1 MHAAAISPRGG
12 VAPKTTCL
20 RGQSIIEYVLIIAI
34 IGLVIVF
41 AGPGV
46 AGSIRN
52 QFNLVGNTVDSG
64 TGGDSFMNAE
74 DKAHQEAMKNIA
86 AKDAKDWTI
95 DELKAVST
103 DISKN
108 GTSSVVYAKA
118 KAALG
123 SYLWS
128 VKLNNGH
135 SLGFCIVGINH
146 DDLADGSGK
155 AGLTFSTDLF
165 EYRYGKVRMNPS
177 GATGGWDK
185 SELRQRLNS
194 GDLWNLFPADFTKH
208 IVTVKKPTVNTGD
221 SEPTISLDKMFLPS
235 RTELYGDVDSDG
247 TQYEYYAKWGVSKND
262 CRKAFAGTQ
271 FFMRAE
277 HPTYPGMFGC
287 PWISDGSPDYNSQ
300 SEKLVANPYF
310 CF

>member
-1 MHAAAISPRGG
+1 MHAAANNLRGG
-12 VAPKTTCL
+12 VSPRDVRL
-20 RGQSIIEYVLIIAI
+20 RGQSIIEYVLIAAV
-34 IGLVIVF
+34 IGLVVVF
-41 AGPGV
+41 AGPQVSG
-46 AGSIRN
+46 AIRN
-52 QFNLVGNTVDSG
+52 QFNLVGNTLNSG
-64 TGGDSFMNAE
+64 TGGDSFMSAE
-74 DKAHQEAMKNIA
+74 EKAHQEAMKNIA
-86 AKDAKDWTI
+86 AKDVKDWTV
-95 DELKAVST
+95 DDLKVVST

-108 GTSSVVYAKA
+108 GASSVVYDKA
-118 KAALG
+118 KGALG
-123 SYLWS
+123 RYLWS

-155 AGLTFSTDLF
+155 AGLTFSTTSF

-177 GATGGWDK
+177 GATGGWDE

-194 GDLWNLFPADFTKH
+194 GDLWNLFPADFTKY
-208 IVTVKKPTVNTGD
+208 IVTVKKPTVNTGE
-221 SEPTISLDKMFLPS
+221 SEPTISLDKIFLPS

-262 CRKAFAGTQ
+262 CQKAFAGTQ

-277 HPTYPGMFGC
+277 HPKYPGMFGC
-287 PWISDGSPDYNSQ
+287 PWISDGRPDYNSQ
-300 SEKLVANPYF
+300 SEELVANPYF